1 VGMTLVVRDIPT
13 IKGGWR
19 MMPKLSSRINFN
31 YKNKVYYFNC
41 QEVIF

>member
-1 VGMTLVVRDIPT
+1 
-13 IKGGWR
+13 

-41 QEVIF
+41 QEVELRHNKSI